1 VLNARQPI
9 GRLVTADEMAHA
21 IAYPAGPA
29 AGSTTGI
36 DLAVD
41 GGMSG
46 LRVRQ
51 SARIS

>member
-1 VLNARQPI
+1 MTGTTSKSP
-9 GRLVTADEMAHA
+9 DWAHA
-21 IAYPAGPA
+21 IAYLPGPA
-29 AGSTTGI
+29 AGSTTGT

>member
-1 VLNARQPI
+1 MAPQDNPD
-9 GRLVTADEMAHA
+9 DEWQHLFDVNVFL
-21 IAYPAGPA
+21 AGPA
-29 AGSTTGI
+29 AGSTTGT